1 MPFQSLVL
9 IACFDAVVEEGVLV
23 DIFPVEEEEEV
34 FASAYR
40 TEPLVPAKKTRQ
52 EEEEEV
58 VDLDIAMILS

>member
-40 TEPLVPAKKTRQ
+40 TEPLVPAKKKQ
-52 EEEEEV
+52 EEEEV